1 MQFQSTHAR
10 RPSASVAFAR
20 QAAGAL
26 CVLLSLFSL
35 SARADLILDETADAQ
50 ALAERVMSTDNG
62 NVVINSV
69 TMVGAAGQSATFTNG
84 LSVPGFF
91 DSDRGIVLSSGEVSD
106 IAGPNANDET
116 SNRMPF
122 VAGSDGDPDFDAL
135 STSSDGTFDAV
146 YIVIDFTPLGDRVSG
161 TFVFSSEEY
170 NEYAPPDGAASAGNE
185 FFDVMG
191 FFVNGVNYSTN
202 ADGSDVSI
210 NTVNR
215 TLNSSDY
222 IDNDFGDFG
231 GATPFDIEPDGFT
244 RRLTWIAPVN
254 PGVSNTLKFGV
265 ADGGDDD
272 LDSWLLVDENSFR
285 IFDDP
290 ADVDLALS
298 VSDSRVQVVPGQVP
312 QVETVVRNLGP
323 ARTGREMIVDHVL
336 PAGVTVN
343 GGAASA
349 IGEQGINGDEWICVS
364 DAATPQGVQCR
375 SVTALG
381 STPGNDA
388 SVFTFDLDAVD
399 AGLVGETLV
408 LTATVSSGDNDSTT
422 ANDSAS
428 DSTDVSANDT
438 VPPAAV
444 FEGLPSITGSLTT
457 FPATLRFDEAVSG
470 LSVIDV
476 LVVNAAVTNF
486 TVVDATTATF
496 DLTPD
501 GNGDVQAVLP
511 ANAVQDAAGNGNA
524 SVGPVVTVYDVDSPL
539 LEIRDMPGV
548 VADDTPFDVRLVF
561 SEPVTGFELGDIRV
575 SNGAPSDLV
584 MLDGASWTVTINP
597 DTTGDVVLSVAAGAA
612 QALDDGVDSSGD
624 SASATFNAS
633 APTVT
638 LSGAPAAVNSLDP
651 WTVTLA
657 FDEPVS
663 GLAASDIAV
672 ANATLGPLQTV
683 SASRYTITVTP
694 DGSGDVSFSLPEGS
708 VDDVAAGNPNPPSPV
723 LLTRYDAVAPTAS
736 FSNAPAFAN
745 STSTYTVN
753 LVFDEAVSGLEL
765 SDIVA
770 SNATLGNLTSSD
782 DMAFAFNVT
791 PDGSGD
797 VVLSLAAAAA
807 ADEAN
812 NGNDAVTSVTTVY
825 DDEPP
830 AEPAVVPLTT
840 NDTTPELG
848 GSADL
853 SPGNS
858 LQVSIA
864 GVDYQPGD
872 GALVDNGDGTWS
884 LVIPPANALS
894 DGVFDVTVSLTD
906 AAGNSAVESAG
917 GELTIDTVPPPAPTV
932 APDLFA
938 ADDNGSSSSDDLTNV
953 ANARFTAPTGTFA
966 AGDSIRLFADGVLI
980 GSDLVSADGSVSVA
994 AGSLSEGL
1002 QSVTFTAVDAAGN
1015 ESAASAALGV
1025 TLDTTFP
1032 VPTLDTPIAGDDII
1046 NAAESSGFS
1055 LSGTSEPGGT
1065 VQVSIV
1071 DGISALSATASVDG
1085 AGVWSLSGLDVG
1097 AFADGPLLV
1106 DVIGT
1111 DAAGNVA
1118 AGTSAPVTLDTVGS
1132 AAPVVVEQTTSN
1144 TTPSVVIMAALGPGE
1159 TLDVELDG
1167 IVYSA
1172 PSGSLVDDGSGGW
1185 VLTVDAGDAL
1195 EDGSYQVVAIVTDA
1209 DGNTSVDTSVDDLV
1223 IDTIDPAT
1231 PAIDAL
1237 VSNTATPTIGGDAVL
1252 AAGESLTVT
1261 LDGVDYSS
1269 GDGTITVES
1278 GDRWTLVVAA
1288 ANALADGTFDIVATT
1303 RDAAGNTSSDVTA
1316 SDLLVDTVAPAAPV
1330 VNALQTNDTAPTL
1343 GGTASTGGGEVL
1355 SVIVDG
1361 VTYVVGEGDLSIDG
1375 DGNWTLVIPPANALD
1390 EGIYDVTAVVT
1401 DSAGNSSSET
1411 TSGEL
1416 AIDTT
1421 PPATPTLLVS
1431 LDAASDSGSDDA
1443 DGVTNVATVDLV
1455 LPPGSLDP
1463 GDLLTLFIDG
1473 AVAGTATADAD
1484 GSVQIDDAPL
1494 VEGEQSLTYVVTD
1507 GAGNDSPSSPA
1518 EVVTLDTLAP
1528 TPALASPIATDG
1540 NINAEEAGALVLSGS
1555 SDPGS
1560 LVDVSVS
1567 DGSDTVRATAV
1578 ADAAGEWAVEGFDIR
1593 GLADGPLTID
1603 VLSTDIAG
1611 NIGAGNSENATLD
1624 ATGPVAP
1631 TVVPL
1636 TSNSTTPTLTGTTI
1650 GENGETLT
1658 VIVNGISYV
1667 AGGPDLTI
1675 DGDGNWTL
1683 VIPPADA
1690 LDEGS
1695 YDVTAVVTDAAG
1707 NATTET
1713 AGGGLTIDLTTPLAP
1728 IVAPQLASGS
1738 DSGASDSDG
1747 VTAQSAVDIV
1757 LPAGSLE
1764 PGDVVSFTLDG
1775 VEVATSTVAGDG
1787 SVTSEAIDL
1796 VEGLQTLRYTVTDVA
1811 GNRSDESPALDIVLD
1826 TERPRPTVIAPVAG
1840 DGVVNAAESRDFALA
1855 GTSEPE
1861 STVEVVIDD
1870 GNESVVTTVVANAR
1884 GEWRIGNVNL
1894 EMLEDG
1900 PLDIVVSST
1909 DLASNVGV
1917 LSVSTVTLDTV
1928 GPVVPVVIAQS
1939 TGNTTPTVA
1948 FEVVVGSGET
1958 LVAVLDG
1965 VTYSSSDSGLVRDAD
1980 GTWTLTVAAE
1990 DALSGG
1996 VYDLD
2001 VTLTDID
2008 GNSSTDLSSDELE
2021 IDLSVPEVTAMH
2033 VSPAWDDTPR
2043 FEGGSDQPDGAI
2055 IRVIGS
2061 DGTLCTATVSAG
2073 QWACEATEPLG
2084 NGSQA
2089 IIVISDD
2096 GFGNA
2101 SDVSV
2106 TLVIDTV
2113 LDSDVDGITDLVE
2126 GADQRPPRDTD
2137 ADGVPDHLDPDSDA
2151 DGIDD
2156 SIEGADDSDD
2166 DGVPDYLDN
2175 DSDGDGVPDVSEQ
2188 ALDTDGD
2195 GVADYLDL
2203 DSDGDGISD
2212 AVEGNVD
2219 SDADG
2224 IPDSRDLD
2232 SDGDLIPD
2240 ALERGALEDD
2250 ELMTDSPRDSDG
2262 DGLADYIDSD
2272 SDDDG
2277 VLDLVEAEIDVTLG
2291 DRARPRDSDGDGR
2304 PDHLDSDSDNDGVPD
2319 VVEGSEDSDGDGV
2332 ADRRDDD
2339 SNNDGI
2345 PDNLVGTGDMDRDGI
2360 PDRLDGD
2367 LDNDGIPNIV
2377 EGIDDSDGDGIFD
2390 FLDPESDGDGI
2401 DDIVEGSIDT
2411 DGDGLGNWRDSD
2423 SDGDGIGDLL
2433 EGVADA
2439 DGDGVANYIDLD
2451 SDGDGVRDLIEGALD
2466 ADGDGVPNR
2475 LDGDSDDDERDDL
2488 IEGEQDTDADGI
2500 ADFLDPDSDGSG
2512 DGSDGEGTEAGE
2524 DDTDTDGDGV
2534 PDVRDDDDDGDGIS
2548 DLSEAGVDTDEDGVP
2563 DSLDT
2568 DSDGD
2573 GIDDAL
2579 EGSGDVD
2586 GDGVPDFRDTDSDND
2601 AISDRE
2607 EGLLDS
2613 DADGTPDFK
2622 DADSD
2627 GDGLPDRLET
2637 NRDSDGDGVPDYLDL
2652 DADDDGLSD
2661 ADEGAVDTDDD
2672 GRRDALD
2679 TDSDG
2684 DGIADSIEGRRD
2696 TDGDGVDDYRDTD
2709 SDADGIS
2716 DRVEGN
2722 VDTDGDGAADYR
2734 DGDSDGDGIED
2745 SREADV
2751 DSDADGLVD
2760 RIDTDSDDDGRAD
2773 AIEGLIDTDGD
2784 GVANYLDLDSDD
2796 DTLADSFEGDRD
2808 TDGDGAPDALDLD
2821 ADNDGLLDAF
2831 ESVRS
2836 QRAPREAS
2844 TSGLL
2849 LDDEPTLQTSAYD
2862 RDGDGLPD
2870 HRDLDSDNDS
2880 ITDAVEADGFD
2891 ADSDGR
2897 SDDFTDANG
2906 NGWDDAVEAS
2916 PLTPPDTDSDGL
2928 PDFRDADSDQ
2938 DGLADIREVLVTDA
2952 DGDGIVDDFTDEDGD
2967 GLDDALKLAPAELV
2981 DSDAD
2986 GLPDFREVDSDND
2999 GRSDLIES
3007 GRVDIDGDGLA
3018 DSLRDS
3024 DADGIPDSVDVDFT
3038 LGSDADADGI
3048 DDSADSDFVEG
3059 PDRDFDGIVDARD
3072 PDADND
3078 GFADDIGPG
3087 FSAALPDSD
3096 NDGVPDYQQPLPG
3109 ALVQTSVDGH
3119 GAGCSIAAPGAR
3131 SATGRDPV
3139 FLILAALALIGLSR
3153 RSSPM
3158 RDRLSRLH
3166 YGLRYRCWR
3175 GALLLVVLLGGGV
3188 AEADPYKKRFYA
3200 GIGAG
3205 GSILAPVT
3213 DETGLR
3219 LENDSAAAVHLHLGL
3234 DFHRRFSGE
3243 LVLGSLGTATLA
3255 PDGEIAY
3262 SVVGVSA
3269 LLYHAFEPRDLPRRR
3284 GLLGYLRAGIG
3295 ALNTDASGLEIEQL
3309 NPVHLALGL
3318 GLEYARPNGLAI
3330 RGELLSYDGDA
3341 RAIQLALLWR
3351 FKQRGESEWPD
3362 SVDNKTGTARGSESP
3377 SAEGTGKSTGP
3388 QVIRPTV
3395 DSSRALPGSTSGA
3408 APKPTP
3414 KASSRV
3420 APEAAPKAA
3429 PKADPKANTN
3439 RNPEVPAEASVESS
3453 DEAVPMVVPRRPT
3466 RLADSDRDGVED
3478 RRDACPDSRTDRP
3491 TNARGCELLDGVVAG
3506 VDFVVGSATL
3516 TRGARRVLD
3525 EVARALVEFP
3535 ALTVAVDTHTDDS
3548 LGPAEAVE
3556 LTRQQVKSVARYL
3569 LQRGVTRAQLK
3580 ARAFGSRKPLVE
3592 DEGEAGRA
3600 RNRRVEM
3607 RILDGP

>member
-408 LTATVSSGDNDSTT
+408 LTATVSSGDNDSST

-501 GNGDVQAVLP
+501 GNGDIQAVLP

-561 SEPVTGFELGDIRV
+561 SESVTGFELGDIRV

-663 GLAASDIAV
+663 GLVASDIAV

-782 DMAFAFNVT
+782 DTAFAFDVT

-864 GVDYQPGD
+864 GVDYEPGD

-906 AAGNSAVESAG
+906 AAGNTAVESAG

-938 ADDNGSSSSDDLTNV
+938 ADDNGSSSSDNLTNV
-953 ANARFTAPTGTFA
+953 ANARFTAPAGTFA

-1002 QSVTFTAVDAAGN
+1002 QSITFTAVDAAGN

-1032 VPTLDTPIAGDDII
+1032 APTVDTPIAGDDII

-1071 DGISALSATASVDG
+1071 DGISALSVTASVDG

-1172 PSGSLVDDGSGGW
+1172 PSGSLVDDGSGRW

-1288 ANALADGTFDIVATT
+1288 ANALADGTYDIVATT

-1401 DSAGNSSSET
+1401 DS
-1411 TSGEL
+1411 
-1416 AIDTT
+1416 
-1421 PPATPTLLVS
+1421 
-1431 LDAASDSGSDDA
+1431 
-1443 DGVTNVATVDLV
+1443 
-1455 LPPGSLDP
+1455 
-1463 GDLLTLFIDG
+1463 
-1473 AVAGTATADAD
+1473 
-1484 GSVQIDDAPL
+1484 
-1494 VEGEQSLTYVVTD
+1494 
-1507 GAGNDSPSSPA
+1507 
-1518 EVVTLDTLAP
+1518 
-1528 TPALASPIATDG
+1528 
-1540 NINAEEAGALVLSGS
+1540 
-1555 SDPGS
+1555 
-1560 LVDVSVS
+1560 
-1567 DGSDTVRATAV
+1567 
-1578 ADAAGEWAVEGFDIR
+1578 
-1593 GLADGPLTID
+1593 
-1603 VLSTDIAG
+1603 
-1611 NIGAGNSENATLD
+1611 
-1624 ATGPVAP
+1624 
-1631 TVVPL
+1631 
-1636 TSNSTTPTLTGTTI
+1636 
-1650 GENGETLT
+1650 
-1658 VIVNGISYV
+1658 
-1667 AGGPDLTI
+1667 
-1675 DGDGNWTL
+1675 
-1683 VIPPADA
+1683 
-1690 LDEGS
+1690 
-1695 YDVTAVVTDAAG
+1695 AG

-1870 GNESVVTTVVANAR
+1870 GNESVVTTVAANAR

-2488 IEGEQDTDADGI
+2488 VEGEQDTDADGI

-2684 DGIADSIEGRRD
+2684 DGIADGIEGRRD

-3262 SVVGVSA
+3262 SVVGASA

-3362 SVDNKTGTARGSESP
+3362 SVDNKTGAARGSESP